1 MGCKV
6 SPMSTNDQKRFRIRT
21 NEVNLADDGALR
33 WVSLL
38 PEGRINAHGTVW
50 DLSAAKTE
58 PEKLRFKFDDVVSSL
73 EDWLAEFA
81 PPIAVEHQK
90 DGTAAGYLRS
100 IRVLTREEAAKLG
113 IKQPAARMIYG
124 GLDVT
129 SPEWASR
136 FDAGE
141 IPYISPNIRAAAST
155 ELDGGARFPFAI
167 GEVSFVTVPQIK
179 SQQVPVASL
188 RGVSLS
194 EGGAMKFA
202 DMMGAYCAELG
213 LDQAKVEELLKL
225 VSAASAD
232 EAEAED
238 PEAVEAAAVKELERA
253 AELEKGQEA
262 PMSEIASLRAELER
276 VKRSAAAEKVKSA
289 VAGRKVSAAT
299 EALLTDALVAGKTA
313 TFEALLA
320 DLAPVTAAKTA
331 AASRSIA
338 PVAPGISNGNSLNL
352 SEVMGN
358 MTKWENLSDE
368 DQVKAIT
375 DLAEAKDIDPIDA
388 WCWIRDGK
396 APASVEERAAT
407 KKFSSL

>member
-1 MGCKV
+1 MV
-6 SPMSTNDQKRFRIRT
+6 FMATNDTKRFRIRT
-21 NEVNLADDGALR
+21 NEVNLADDGSLR

-50 DLSAAKTE
+50 DLSADKTDAD
-58 PEKLRFKFDDVVSSL
+58 KLRFRFDDVVSSL
-73 EDWLAEFA
+73 EDWLQEFA

-100 IRVLTREEAAKLG
+100 IRVLTKEEAAKLG
-113 IKQPAARMIYG
+113 IKQPSPRMIYG

-129 SPEWASR
+129 SPEWAAR

-141 IPYISPNIRAAAST
+141 VPYISPNIRASAST

-179 SQQVPVASL
+179 TQQVPVAAM

-213 LDQAKVEELLKL
+213 LDQAKVEELLKM
-225 VSAASAD
+225 VSAAAM
-232 EAEAED
+232 AEAPRLEEVSIEVEAKKED
-238 PEAVEAAAVKELERA
+238 EEAVK
-253 AELEKGQEA
+253 AEEEA
-262 PMSEIASLRAELER
+262 PMSEVASLRAELLR
-276 VKRSAAAEKVKSA
+276 VKRAAASEKVKSA
-289 VAGRKVSAAT
+289 TAGRKVSAAT

-313 TFEALLA
+313 TFDALLS
-320 DLAPVTAAKTA
+320 DLAPVAAKVA
-331 AASRSIA
+331 AAAPRTVS
-338 PVAPGISNGNSLNL
+338 PVAPGISHGNSLNL

-358 MTKWENLSDE
+358 MTKWNDLSDAE
-368 DQVKAIT
+368 QIRAIS
-375 DLAEAKDIDPIDA
+375 DLAEKEGVDPIDA

-396 APASVEERAAT
+396 APTAVEE
-407 KKFSSL
+407 KKANLRFTQN

>member
-1 MGCKV
+1 MV
-6 SPMSTNDQKRFRIRT
+6 FMATNDTKRFRIRT
-21 NEVNLADDGALR
+21 NEVNLADDGSLR

-50 DLSAAKTE
+50 DLSADKTDAD
-58 PEKLRFKFDDVVSSL
+58 KLRFRFDDVVSSL
-73 EDWLAEFA
+73 EDWLQEFA

-100 IRVLTREEAAKLG
+100 IRVLTKEEAAKLG
-113 IKQPAARMIYG
+113 IKQPSPRMIYG

-129 SPEWASR
+129 SPEWAAR

-141 IPYISPNIRAAAST
+141 VPYISPNIRASAST

-179 SQQVPVASL
+179 TQQVPVAAM

-213 LDQAKVEELLKL
+213 LDQAKVEELLKM
-225 VSAASAD
+225 VSAAAM
-232 EAEAED
+232 AEAPKLEEVSIEVEAKKED
-238 PEAVEAAAVKELERA
+238 EEAVK
-253 AELEKGQEA
+253 AEEEA
-262 PMSEIASLRAELER
+262 PMSEIASLRAELLR
-276 VKRSAAAEKVKSA
+276 VKRSAASEKVKSA
-289 VAGRKVSAAT
+289 IAGRKVSSAT
-299 EALLTDALVAGKTA
+299 EALLTDALVAGKTS
-313 TFEALLA
+313 TFDALLS
-320 DLAPVTAAKTA
+320 DLAPVSAKA
-331 AASRSIA
+331 AAAAPRTVS
-338 PVAPGISNGNSLNL
+338 PVAPGISHGNSLNL

-358 MTKWENLSDE
+358 MTKWNDLSDAE
-368 DQVKAIT
+368 QVRAIS
-375 DLAEAKDIDPIDA
+375 DLAEKEGVDPIDA

-396 APASVEERAAT
+396 APAAVEE
-407 KKFSSL
+407 KKANLRFTQN

>member
-1 MGCKV
+1 MV
-6 SPMSTNDQKRFRIRT
+6 FMATNDTKRFRIRT
-21 NEVNLADDGALR
+21 NEVNLADDGSLR

-50 DLSAAKTE
+50 DLSADKTDAD
-58 PEKLRFKFDDVVSSL
+58 KLRFRFDDVVSSL
-73 EDWLAEFA
+73 EDWLQEFA

-100 IRVLTREEAAKLG
+100 IRVLTKEEAAKLG
-113 IKQPAARMIYG
+113 IKQPSPRMIYG

-129 SPEWASR
+129 SPEWAAR

-141 IPYISPNIRAAAST
+141 VPYISPNIRASAST

-179 SQQVPVASL
+179 TQQVPVAAM

-194 EGGAMKFA
+194 EGGPMKFA

-213 LDQAKVEELLKL
+213 LDQAKVEELLKM
-225 VSAASAD
+225 VSAAAM
-232 EAEAED
+232 AEAPKLEEVSIEVEAKKED
-238 PEAVEAAAVKELERA
+238 EEAVK
-253 AELEKGQEA
+253 AEEEA
-262 PMSEIASLRAELER
+262 PLSEVASLRAELLR
-276 VKRSAAAEKVKSA
+276 VKRAAASEKVKSA
-289 VAGRKVSAAT
+289 TAGRKVSAAT

-313 TFEALLA
+313 TFDALLS
-320 DLAPVTAAKTA
+320 DLAPVAAKVA
-331 AASRSIA
+331 AAAPRTVS
-338 PVAPGISNGNSLNL
+338 PVAPGISHGNSLNL

-358 MTKWENLSDE
+358 MTKWNDLSDAE
-368 DQVKAIT
+368 QVRAIS
-375 DLAEAKDIDPIDA
+375 DLAEKEGVDPIDA

-396 APASVEERAAT
+396 APTAVEE
-407 KKFSSL
+407 KKANLRFTQN

>member
-1 MGCKV
+1 MV
-6 SPMSTNDQKRFRIRT
+6 FMATNDTKRFRIRT
-21 NEVNLADDGALR
+21 NEVNLADDGSLR

-50 DLSAAKTE
+50 DLSADKTDAD
-58 PEKLRFKFDDVVSSL
+58 KLRFRFDDVVSSL
-73 EDWLAEFA
+73 EDWLQEFA

-100 IRVLTREEAAKLG
+100 IRVLTKEEAAKLG
-113 IKQPAARMIYG
+113 IKQPSPRMIYG

-129 SPEWASR
+129 SPEWAAR

-141 IPYISPNIRAAAST
+141 VPYISPNIRASAST

-179 SQQVPVASL
+179 TQQVPVAAM

-213 LDQAKVEELLKL
+213 LDQAKVEELLKM
-225 VSAASAD
+225 VSAAAM
-232 EAEAED
+232 AEAPRLEEVSIEVEAKKED
-238 PEAVEAAAVKELERA
+238 EEAVK
-253 AELEKGQEA
+253 AEEEA
-262 PMSEIASLRAELER
+262 PMSEVASLRAELLR
-276 VKRSAAAEKVKSA
+276 VKRSAASEKVKSA
-289 VAGRKVSAAT
+289 IAGRKVSSAT

-313 TFEALLA
+313 TFEALLS
-320 DLAPVTAAKTA
+320 DLAPVSAKTA
-331 AASRSIA
+331 AAAPRTVS
-338 PVAPGISNGNSLNL
+338 PVAPGISHGNSLNL

-358 MTKWENLSDE
+358 MTKWNDLSDAE
-368 DQVKAIT
+368 QVRAIS
-375 DLAEAKDIDPIDA
+375 DLAEKEGVDPIDA

-396 APASVEERAAT
+396 APTAVEE
-407 KKFSSL
+407 KKANLRFTQN

>member
-1 MGCKV
+1 MV
-6 SPMSTNDQKRFRIRT
+6 FMATNDTKRFRIRT
-21 NEVNLADDGALR
+21 NEVNLADDGSLR

-50 DLSAAKTE
+50 DLSADKTDAD
-58 PEKLRFKFDDVVSSL
+58 KLRFRFDDVVSSL
-73 EDWLAEFA
+73 EDWLQEFA

-100 IRVLTREEAAKLG
+100 IRVLTKEEAAKLG
-113 IKQPAARMIYG
+113 IKQPSSRMIYG

-129 SPEWASR
+129 SPEWAAR

-141 IPYISPNIRAAAST
+141 VPYISPNIRASAST

-179 SQQVPVASL
+179 TQQVPVAAM

-213 LDQAKVEELLKL
+213 LDQAKVEELLKM
-225 VSAASAD
+225 VSAAAM
-232 EAEAED
+232 AEAPRLEEVSIEVEAKKED
-238 PEAVEAAAVKELERA
+238 EEAVKAEEEAS
-253 AELEKGQEA
+253 
-262 PMSEIASLRAELER
+262 MSEVASLRAELLR
-276 VKRSAAAEKVKSA
+276 VKRAAASEKVKSA
-289 VAGRKVSAAT
+289 TAGRKVSAAT

-313 TFEALLA
+313 TFDALLS
-320 DLAPVTAAKTA
+320 DLAPVAAKVA
-331 AASRSIA
+331 AAAPRTVS
-338 PVAPGISNGNSLNL
+338 PVAPGISHGNSLNL

-358 MTKWENLSDE
+358 MTKWNDLSDAE
-368 DQVKAIT
+368 QIRAIS
-375 DLAEAKDIDPIDA
+375 DLAEKEGVDPIDA

-396 APASVEERAAT
+396 APTAVEE
-407 KKFSSL
+407 KKANLRFTQN

>member
-1 MGCKV
+1 MV
-6 SPMSTNDQKRFRIRT
+6 FMATNDTKRFRIRT
-21 NEVNLADDGALR
+21 NEVNLADDGSLR

-50 DLSAAKTE
+50 DLSADKTDAD
-58 PEKLRFKFDDVVSSL
+58 KLRFRFDDVVSSL
-73 EDWLAEFA
+73 EDWLQEFA

-100 IRVLTREEAAKLG
+100 IRVLTKEEAAKLG
-113 IKQPAARMIYG
+113 IKQPSPRMIYG

-129 SPEWASR
+129 SPEWAAR

-141 IPYISPNIRAAAST
+141 VPYISPNIRASAST

-179 SQQVPVASL
+179 TQQVPVAAM

-194 EGGAMKFA
+194 EGGPMKFA

-213 LDQAKVEELLKL
+213 LDQAKVEELLKM
-225 VSAASAD
+225 VSAAAM
-232 EAEAED
+232 AEAPKLEEVSIEVEAKKED
-238 PEAVEAAAVKELERA
+238 EEAVK
-253 AELEKGQEA
+253 AEEEA
-262 PMSEIASLRAELER
+262 PLSEVASLRAELLR
-276 VKRSAAAEKVKSA
+276 VKRAAASEKVKSA
-289 VAGRKVSAAT
+289 ITGRKVSSAM

-313 TFEALLA
+313 TFEALLS
-320 DLAPVTAAKTA
+320 DLAPVAAKVA
-331 AASRSIA
+331 AAAPRTVS
-338 PVAPGISNGNSLNL
+338 PVAPGISHGNSLNL

-358 MTKWENLSDE
+358 MTKWNDLSDAE
-368 DQVKAIT
+368 QIRAIS
-375 DLAEAKDIDPIDA
+375 DLAEKEGVDPIDA

-396 APASVEERAAT
+396 APTAVEE
-407 KKFSSL
+407 KKANLRFTQN

>member
-1 MGCKV
+1 
-6 SPMSTNDQKRFRIRT
+6 
-21 NEVNLADDGALR
+21 
-33 WVSLL
+33 VSLL

-50 DLSAAKTE
+50 DLSADKTDAD
-58 PEKLRFKFDDVVSSL
+58 KLRFRFDDVVSSL
-73 EDWLAEFA
+73 EDWLQEFA

-100 IRVLTREEAAKLG
+100 IRVLTKEEAAKLG
-113 IKQPAARMIYG
+113 IKQPSPRMIYG

-129 SPEWASR
+129 SPEWAAR

-141 IPYISPNIRAAAST
+141 VPYISPNIRASAST

-179 SQQVPVASL
+179 TQQVPVAAM

-213 LDQAKVEELLKL
+213 LDQAKVEELLKM
-225 VSAASAD
+225 VSAAAM
-232 EAEAED
+232 AEAPRLEEVSIEVEAKKED
-238 PEAVEAAAVKELERA
+238 EEAVK
-253 AELEKGQEA
+253 AEEEA
-262 PMSEIASLRAELER
+262 PLSEVASLRAELLR
-276 VKRSAAAEKVKSA
+276 VKRAAASEKVKSA
-289 VAGRKVSAAT
+289 TAGRKVSAAT

-313 TFEALLA
+313 TFDALLS
-320 DLAPVTAAKTA
+320 DLAPVAAKVA
-331 AASRSIA
+331 AAAPRTVS
-338 PVAPGISNGNSLNL
+338 PVAPGISHGNSLNL

-358 MTKWENLSDE
+358 MTKWNDLSDAE
-368 DQVKAIT
+368 QIRAIS
-375 DLAEAKDIDPIDA
+375 DLAEKEGVDPIDA

-396 APASVEERAAT
+396 APTAVEE
-407 KKFSSL
+407 KKANLRFTQN

>member
-1 MGCKV
+1 MV
-6 SPMSTNDQKRFRIRT
+6 FMATNDTKRFRIRT
-21 NEVNLADDGALR
+21 NEVNLADDGSLR

-50 DLSAAKTE
+50 DLSADKTDAD
-58 PEKLRFKFDDVVSSL
+58 KLRFRFDDVVSSL
-73 EDWLAEFA
+73 EDWLQEFA

-100 IRVLTREEAAKLG
+100 IRVLTKEEAAKLG
-113 IKQPAARMIYG
+113 IKQPSSRMIYG

-129 SPEWASR
+129 SPEWAAR

-141 IPYISPNIRAAAST
+141 VPYISPNIRASAST

-179 SQQVPVASL
+179 TQQVPVAAM

-213 LDQAKVEELLKL
+213 IDQAKVEELLKM
-225 VSAASAD
+225 VSAAAM
-232 EAEAED
+232 AEAPRLEEVSIEVEAKKED
-238 PEAVEAAAVKELERA
+238 EEAVK
-253 AELEKGQEA
+253 AEEEA
-262 PMSEIASLRAELER
+262 PMSEVASLRAELLR
-276 VKRSAAAEKVKSA
+276 VKRSAASEKVKSA
-289 VAGRKVSAAT
+289 IAGRKVSSAT

-313 TFEALLA
+313 TFDALLS
-320 DLAPVTAAKTA
+320 DLAPVSAKA
-331 AASRSIA
+331 AAAAPRTVS
-338 PVAPGISNGNSLNL
+338 PVAPGISHGNSLNL

-358 MTKWENLSDE
+358 MTKWNDLSDAE
-368 DQVKAIT
+368 QVRAIS
-375 DLAEAKDIDPIDA
+375 DLAEKEGVDPIDA

-396 APASVEERAAT
+396 APAAVEE
-407 KKFSSL
+407 KKANLRFTQN

>member
-1 MGCKV
+1 MYG
-6 SPMSTNDQKRFRIRT
+6 MSKNDAHSRPRIRT
-21 NEVNLADDGALR
+21 NEVNLGDDGALR

-38 PEGRINAHGTVW
+38 PEGKIHAHGTVW
-50 DLSAAKTE
+50 DLAAEKTD
-58 PEKLRFKFDDVVSSL
+58 PEKLRFRFDDVVSSL
-73 EDWLAEFA
+73 ESWLQEFA
-81 PPIAVEHQK
+81 PPIAVEHVK

-100 IRVLTREEAAKLG
+100 IRVLTAAEAAKLG
-113 IKQPAARMIYG
+113 IKQPASRMIYG

-129 SPEWASR
+129 SPEWAAR

-141 IPYISPNIRAAAST
+141 VPYISPNIRAAAST
-155 ELDGGARFPFAI
+155 ETDARFPFGI

-179 SQQVPVASL
+179 SQQVPVAEM

-194 EGGAMKFA
+194 EGKAMKFA

-225 VSAASAD
+225 VSAAAAAEPGVESSVEVEAKKED
-232 EAEAED
+232 EAVSKAE
-238 PEAVEAAAVKELERA
+238 E
-253 AELEKGQEA
+253 EA
-262 PMSEIASLRAELER
+262 PMSEVASLRAELER

-313 TFEALLA
+313 TFEALLS
-320 DLAPVTAAKTA
+320 DLTPVVAAKA
-331 AASRSIA
+331 APAPRAIA
-338 PVAPGISNGNSLNL
+338 PVAPGIVHGNSLNL

-358 MTKWENLSDE
+358 MTKWNDLSDA
-368 DQVKAIT
+368 DQVKAIS
-375 DLAEAKDIDPIDA
+375 DLAESKGIDPIDA

-396 APASVEERAAT
+396 APAAFEEREAM
-407 KKFSSL
+407 KKFTSL

>member
-1 MGCKV
+1 MV
-6 SPMSTNDQKRFRIRT
+6 FMATNDTKRFRIRT
-21 NEVNLADDGALR
+21 NEVNLADDGSLR

-50 DLSAAKTE
+50 DLSADKTDAD
-58 PEKLRFKFDDVVSSL
+58 KLRFRFDDVVSSL
-73 EDWLAEFA
+73 EDWLQEFA

-100 IRVLTREEAAKLG
+100 IRVLTKEEAAKLG
-113 IKQPAARMIYG
+113 IKQPSPRMIYG

-129 SPEWASR
+129 SPEWAAR

-141 IPYISPNIRAAAST
+141 VPYISPNIRASAST

-179 SQQVPVASL
+179 TQQVPVAAM

-194 EGGAMKFA
+194 EGGPMKFA

-213 LDQAKVEELLKL
+213 LDQAKVEELLKM
-225 VSAASAD
+225 VSAAAM
-232 EAEAED
+232 AEAPRLEEVSIEVEAKKED
-238 PEAVEAAAVKELERA
+238 EEAVK
-253 AELEKGQEA
+253 AEEEA
-262 PMSEIASLRAELER
+262 PLSEVASLRAELLR
-276 VKRSAAAEKVKSA
+276 VKRAAASEKVKSA
-289 VAGRKVSAAT
+289 TAGRKVSAAT

-313 TFEALLA
+313 TFDALLS
-320 DLAPVTAAKTA
+320 DLAPVAAKVA
-331 AASRSIA
+331 AAAPRTVS
-338 PVAPGISNGNSLNL
+338 PVAPGISHGNSLNL

-358 MTKWENLSDE
+358 MTKWNDLSDAE
-368 DQVKAIT
+368 QVRAIS
-375 DLAEAKDIDPIDA
+375 DLAEKEGVDPIDA

-396 APASVEERAAT
+396 APTAVEE
-407 KKFSSL
+407 KKANLRFTQN